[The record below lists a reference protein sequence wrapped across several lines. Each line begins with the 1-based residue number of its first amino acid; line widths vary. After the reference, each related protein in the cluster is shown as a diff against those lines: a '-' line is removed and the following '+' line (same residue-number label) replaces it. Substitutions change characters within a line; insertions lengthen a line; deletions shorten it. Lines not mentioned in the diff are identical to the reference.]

1 MPDGRKLSSS
11 VRQNGDR
18 VKIRILGSGTS
29 SGVPRLGDDWGACDP
44 AEPRNRRTRASL
56 LVEHDGVRVL
66 VDTSPDMREQLLA
79 AGVDRVDAIIWT
91 HDHADHCHGID
102 DVRQIYHALGRPV
115 RGLARAATLEVIT
128 LRFAYVFAGRDG
140 YPATMTAEL
149 LPDRFTFGGLTI
161 TVVDQPH
168 GRISSAGLRFE
179 ADGKSVGYATDFSEL
194 TAAMREAYAGLDV
207 WIVDALRHAP
217 HPTHPTVASVVG
229 WAAELRARRTAFIH
243 MDNSMDYR
251 TQKTLLPAGIEP
263 GYDGQEFSL

>member
-1 MPDGRKLSSS
+1 MRA
-11 VRQNGDR
+11 
-18 VKIRILGSGTS
+18 RILGSGTS
-29 SGVPRLGDDWGACDP
+29 SGVPRLGGDWGACDP

-115 RGLARAATLEVIT
+115 PGYARAETLEV
-128 LRFAYVFAGRDG
+128 LKNRFAYVFAGRNG
-140 YPATMTAEL
+140 YPATIAAAL
-149 LPDRFTFGGLTI
+149 LPDVVTIGGLTI
-161 TVVDQPH
+161 RTVDQPH

-179 ADGKSVGYATDFSEL
+179 ADGRNIGYATDFHEL
-194 TAAMREAYAGLDV
+194 TPPMRALYTGLDV

-217 HPTHPTVASVVG
+217 HPTHPTVASVLGWVG
-229 WAAELRARRTAFIH
+229 ELRPGATAFIH
-243 MDNSMDYR
+243 MDHSMDYR
-251 TQKTLLPAGIEP
+251 TEAAALPPGVQP